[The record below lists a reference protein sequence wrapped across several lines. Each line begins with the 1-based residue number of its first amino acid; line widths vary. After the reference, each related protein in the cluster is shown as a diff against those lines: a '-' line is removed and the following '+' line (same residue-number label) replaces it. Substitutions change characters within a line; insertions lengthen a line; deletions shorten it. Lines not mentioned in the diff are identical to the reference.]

1 MISYHKQVAPFL
13 FGAGAVGQLY
23 EKLKELGA
31 TKALICT
38 DKGVMAAGV
47 VDQAIASLK
56 ENDFPYVIFDACLPD
71 APDTSFYG
79 AADLARREGAD
90 AIVAVGG
97 GSDMDTAKVASLL
110 IKERVELDVLLP
122 PGPPG
127 PPTKPDVSLV
137 MIPTTCGTGS
147 EETAVGVVS
156 KSATGA
162 KFGKFIT
169 GMDLSIV
176 DPELTLGLPPGL
188 TASTG
193 MDVVAHVCEA
203 YTTLERKNPVSDQR
217 ALCVINLVKKW
228 LPIAVKDGGNLEART
243 NMSLACVITGMCF
256 NDSMTNY
263 AHGIAHAFGTKSH
276 LAHSLGCALAEPPA
290 LEALAMGIPDLI
302 RDLGK
307 QFDAEIPESA
317 SPEEIGKI
325 TGDRLRAFMK
335 EIGIPSLKALGFSR
349 ESVMAHLDGVL
360 VEPQVWLAPIEVTA
374 EIAEKTLASMYDDYQ

>member
-1 MISYHKQVAPFL
+1 MISYHKQTAPFL
-13 FGAGAVGQLY
+13 FGPGAVGQLY
-23 EKLKELGA
+23 ERLKGLGA

-47 VDQAIASLK
+47 VDKAIASLK
-56 ENDFPYVIFDACLPD
+56 ENGFPYVIFDGCLPD

-79 AADLARREGAD
+79 AADLAREEGVD
-90 AIVAVGG
+90 VIVAVGG
-97 GSDMDTAKVASLL
+97 GSDMDTAKVASVL
-110 IKERVELDVLLP
+110 IKERIALDVLLP
-122 PGPPG
+122 PGPPE
-127 PPTKPDVSLV
+127 PPVKPDIMLV
-137 MIPTTCGTGS
+137 MIPTTSGTGS

-156 KSATGA
+156 KSATGG

-169 GMDLSIV
+169 GMDLSII
-176 DPELTLGLPPGL
+176 DPELTLGLPPNL
-188 TASTG
+188 TAATG

-203 YTTLERKNPVSDQR
+203 YTTLERKNDVSDLR
-217 ALCVINLVKKW
+217 ALAVIDVVKKW
-228 LPIAVKDGGNLEART
+228 LPVAVKDGGNLEARK

-290 LEALAMGIPDLI
+290 LEALATAVPELI
-302 RDLGK
+302 RDIGER
-307 QFDAEIPESA
+307 FDAVIPESA
-317 SPEEIGKI
+317 SPEEIGKA

-335 EIGIPSLKALGFSR
+335 EIGIPSLKDLGFSR
-349 ESVMAHLDGVL
+349 EDVMAHVDGVL
-360 VEPQVWLAPIEVTA
+360 VEPQVWLAPLEVTA